1 MQPDLCITAAYGN
14 YLPTSFLK
22 IPHFGTLNIHPS
34 LLPKFRGAAP
44 VQRALESGLS
54 TTGVTVLYTVKEM
67 DAGPILAQKEV
78 QIDDDIQAPQLLHD
92 LFVIG
97 TDLLLYHLPRIWSGE
112 ASQDNAQAQDASQAT
127 HAAKIEKQEGIL
139 DFSSQSAYMCHSKV
153 KGFAGWPG
161 TVATFYIQASDS
173 NYSKTNDDALDLK
186 IIKTKVVDASLIA
199 EDTWR
204 SDDDDD
210 DDAKCQAVAHGKQ
223 GLLVKC
229 GDGSVLQI
237 IEVQPPGKK
246 PMSARSFANGLK
258 GRKLY
263 WKKK

>member
-67 DAGPILAQKEV
+67 DAGPIVAQKEV
-78 QIDDDIQAPQLLHD
+78 EIDDDIQAPQLLND
-92 LFVIG
+92 LFEIG
-97 TDLLLYHLPRIWSGE
+97 TDLLLHHLPSIWSGE
-112 ASQDNAQAQDASQAT
+112 TSQDNAQAQDASQVT

-139 DFSSQSAYMCHSKV
+139 DFNSQSAYKCHSKV

-173 NYSKTNDDALDLK
+173 NNSNINDALDLK

-199 EDTWR
+199 EDTWS
-204 SDDDDD
+204 SDNDD
-210 DDAKCQAVAHGKQ
+210 DDAKYQAVAHGKQ

-246 PMSARSFANGLK
+246 SMSAQSFSNGLK
-258 GRKLY
+258 GRKLF